1 MPSSRAQA
9 IDFHAHTVP
18 AAYVDLVRRGEVP
31 DVRLERQG
39 GQEILLIGADAPT
52 GPVGQPMPVLREY
65 LDADARLAAMNA
77 VGVDIHV
84 LSPVQFLYHYWLP
97 TDLAVHL
104 TRVVN
109 DGVAEMV
116 RAHPRRFA
124 GMATLPLQDP
134 DAAVRELERVH
145 EFGFGAVE
153 IGTHIA
159 GRTLDTP
166 GLDAVWARAEALGTV
181 VFVHPYAP
189 RIREWLGRYYLRNL
203 LGNPFETAMAASHL
217 VFGGVLERFPKLRI
231 CLAHGGGAFPAVIG
245 RLGRGWEIT
254 PECRANGAVRPG
266 DYLAR
271 FWYDTI
277 TQDVGILE
285 TLVGRVGAERVL
297 LGSDYPFDIGDLDP
311 VATVEA
317 LRVDR
322 DAKRAI
328 LGGNA
333 AALLRLPA

>member
-1 MPSSRAQA
+1 MPSNREQA

-31 DVRLERQG
+31 NVRLERQG
-39 GQEILLIGADAPT
+39 AEDVLLIGAAAPT
-52 GPVGQPMPVLREY
+52 GPVAQPMPVLREY

-97 TDLAVHL
+97 TDVAVHL

-109 DGVAEMV
+109 DGIADMV

-134 DAAVRELERVH
+134 DASLRELNRVH
-145 EFGFGAVE
+145 GLGFGAVE

-159 GRTLDTP
+159 GQTLDAP

-189 RIREWLGRYYLRNL
+189 LVREWLGRYYLRNL

-217 VFGGVLERFPKLRI
+217 IFGGVLERFPKLRF
-231 CLAHGGGAFPAVIG
+231 CLAHGGGALPAVIG

-254 PECRANGAVRPG
+254 PECRANGATRPG
-266 DYLAR
+266 HYLTR

-277 TQDVGILE
+277 TYDVGILE
-285 TLVGRVGAERVL
+285 TLVSKVGAERVL
-297 LGSDYPFDIGDLDP
+297 LGSDYPFDIADPDP
-311 VATVEA
+311 VATVGA
-317 LRVDR
+317 LPLDR

-328 LGGNA
+328 LGENA
-333 AALLRLPA
+333 AALLGIHA